1 MSAGEDEED
10 DVNNL
15 MIRIENL
22 LMTLY
27 FLSGWTT
34 AQFNSSSRF
43 RGN

>member
-27 FLSGWTT
+27 ISGWKT
-34 AQFNSSSRF
+34 AQFNCSSRF